1 MLKLGSKKKMKSKYI
16 DAHLEVARVYG
27 KLSTATRL
35 QVGCIIVK
43 DDRIISI
50 GYNGMPSGGSNICEK
65 NNKTKPEVLHAE
77 ANAITKLAKSTE
89 SGQDAYMFCTYAPCV
104 NCAKLIL
111 QSGIKEFHYEDDYKS
126 LDGINL
132 LKKYSNVDIFK
143 HQREVSFIEYM
154 EAKDYDE
161 EAGSLG

>member
-1 MLKLGSKKKMKSKYI
+1 MKDKFVKAYM
-16 DAHLEVARVYG
+16 EVA
-27 KLSTATRL
+27 KTFANLSTAKRL
-35 QVGCIIVK
+35 NVGAIVVK

-50 GYNGMPSGGSNICEK
+50 GYNGMPSGGSNVCEE

-104 NCAKLIL
+104 DCAKLIL
-111 QSGIKEFHYEDDYKS
+111 QSGIKEFHYEDSYKNT
-126 LDGINL
+126 DGIDL
-132 LKKYSNVDIFK
+132 LRKYSNVDIFK
-143 HQREVSFIEYM
+143 HQREVRFIEFI
-154 EAKDYDE
+154 EGEDYDE

>member
-1 MLKLGSKKKMKSKYI
+1 MKEKFI
-16 DAHLEVARVYG
+16 EAHLKVAREYG

-50 GYNGMPSGGSNICEK
+50 GYNGMPSGGSNVCEEDGK
-65 NNKTKPEVLHAE
+65 SKPEVLHAE

-104 NCAKLIL
+104 DCAKLIL
-111 QSGIKEFHYEDDYKS
+111 QSGIKEFHYEESYKNE
-126 LDGINL
+126 DGIDL
-132 LKKYSNVDIFK
+132 LKKYSNVDIFQ
-143 HQREVSFIEYM
+143 HQRELSFLQYIEG
-154 EAKDYDE
+154 EDYDE
-161 EAGSLG
+161 EAGYLG

>member
-1 MLKLGSKKKMKSKYI
+1 MKSKYI
-16 DAHLEVARVYG
+16 EAHLEVARVYG

-35 QVGCIIVK
+35 KVGCIIVK

-89 SGQDAYMFCTYAPCV
+89 SGQDAYMFCTYAPCID
-104 NCAKLIL
+104 CAKLIL
-111 QSGIKEFHYEDDYKS
+111 QSGIKEFHYEETYKNN
-126 LDGINL
+126 DGLEL
-132 LKKYSNVDIFK
+132 LMKYSNVKIIRSK
-143 HQREVSFIEYM
+143 PEMSFYEYL
-154 EAKDYDE
+154 EGDYYDE
-161 EAGSLG
+161 EAGNLG